1 MVRILTFFL
10 TLSASGLFGAKDWL
24 QFRGPNS
31 QGIAEESNLPVE
43 FGPNQNVVWKTPLPP
58 GHSSPV
64 LVGDRIF
71 LTAFDDG
78 KLFTFALDRGTGRIL
93 WRREAPRPRQQE
105 LHKMNTPASPSPV
118 SDGKDLYVFFT
129 DYGLISYGPDGNER
143 WRTPMGPFNNPFGM
157 GASPVIADGILL
169 QACDAESGSFFSA
182 FDTKTGKQLWRVE
195 RPEYTRGFSTP
206 LVYQPKGGVK
216 QAILA
221 GSYQL
226 TSYDIKT
233 GKEVWWYRGLTWQL
247 KPTPV
252 LSPNNDFI
260 YILGWAGG
268 SDTGQQESIPDFPEV
283 LKVWDKNGDGKLA
296 KAEIPDE
303 KVTKDWV
310 SVDLD
315 RDDAL
320 GLRDW
325 KLYQSRRAAQ
335 NTFQAVKLPPNPK
348 GDLGAGARVWAY
360 TKSLPNVPSPLY
372 YQGVLYLLKEG
383 GIFTSINPADGSV
396 IKQGRLTGA
405 LSQYFS
411 SPVGADGKIYVN
423 SEAGNAVVLKAGGE
437 WEILKVNNLDDE
449 VHATPAMVD
458 GKIYLRT
465 KSALYCFAKKD

>member
-1 MVRILTFFL
+1 MIRTL
-10 TLSASGLFGAKDWL
+10 TLAFVLAASLPAAKDWL

-31 QGIAEESNLPVE
+31 QGVAEETNLPVE
-43 FGPNQNVVWKTPLPP
+43 FGPDKNIVWKTPLPP

-64 LVGDRIF
+64 LVGERIF
-71 LTAFDDG
+71 LTAFENE
-78 KLFTFALDRGTGRIL
+78 KLFTFALDRASGRIL

-118 SDGKDLYVFFT
+118 SDGKDVYVFFT
-129 DYGLISYGPDGNER
+129 DFGLISYGPDGNER

-157 GASPVIADGILL
+157 GASPVLADGVLL
-169 QACDAESGSFFSA
+169 QSCDAESGSFFAA
-182 FDTKTGKQLWRVE
+182 FDPKTGKQLWRVE

-206 LVYQPKGGVK
+206 VIFRPKGGPT

-226 TSYDIKT
+226 TSYDVKT

-252 LSPNNDFI
+252 LSPDNQFV
-260 YILGWAGG
+260 YVLGWAGG
-268 SDTGQQESIPDFPEV
+268 SDTGQQEAIPDFEEV
-283 LKVWDKNGDGKLA
+283 LKVWDKDGDRKLA
-296 KAEIPDE
+296 KAEIPDA
-303 KVTKDWV
+303 KITKDWV

-315 RDDAL
+315 RDEAL

-348 GDLGAGARVWAY
+348 GELGADARVWAY
-360 TKSLPNVPSPLY
+360 TKSLPNVPSPLL
-372 YQGVLYLLKEG
+372 YQGVLYLMKEG
-383 GIFTSINPADGSV
+383 GIFTSFNPADGAV
-396 IKQGRLTGA
+396 LKQGRLQGA
-405 LSQYFS
+405 LSQYFA
-411 SPVGADGKIYVN
+411 SPVGADGKIYAI
-423 SEAGNAVVLKAGGE
+423 SEAGNVVVLKAGGE
-437 WEILKVNNLDDE
+437 WEILKVNDLDDE
-449 VHATPAMVD
+449 VHATPAIVD
-458 GKIYLRT
+458 GRIYLRT